1 MLKVYALL
9 MRDVQLTRAKNSVND
24 QDSVQEFLKWSEQI
38 TVEFDTKKAT
48 FSTLA
53 FYKVTPPFFLGCIFE
68 KLEKVTA
75 RR

>member
-9 MRDVQLTRAKNSVND
+9 MRDVLPSKGKNSADD

-38 TVEFDTKKAT
+38 TVEFVTKKAAT

-53 FYKVTPPFFLGCIFE
+53 FD
-68 KLEKVTA
+68 
-75 RR
+75 